1 MSTAAIRARSLRP
14 LSRVLLL
21 LLVLLVPHV
30 QTPQA
35 APVAGTATVAECEHE
50 VPVTPYRSVGRT
62 VGRPDA
68 PTPAPA
74 PQDAA
79 PSAPRTRPAPTAP
92 SPAPRPRT
100 VVLRC

>member
-1 MSTAAIRARSLRP
+1 MNTAADRARSLRP

-30 QTPQA
+30 QAPQA
-35 APVAGTATVAECEHE
+35 APAPGATTVAECEHE
-50 VPVTPYRSVGRT
+50 VPLTPSRSIGRT

-68 PTPAPA
+68 PALTPAPE
-74 PQDAA
+74 DAA
-79 PSAPRTRPAPTAP
+79 PSAPRARPTPATP